1 MDFELLLINSK
12 RNGDRTMEMD
22 NRSVR
27 LNKKSNLLKLDE
39 YMYPLVDT
47 DKHNVFRNLF

>member
-1 MDFELLLINSK
+1 
-12 RNGDRTMEMD
+12 MEMD

-47 DKHNVFRNLF
+47 DTPATESLNCSWECV